1 MNSLNLAPSNRP
13 ADYVECGL
21 LLVPIPIWSKGPSTT
36 DWNLRE
42 NAIAEP
48 WIAAGLTGNIGIAHA
63 YCEPTPTAALDI
75 DDLEKAIV
83 WFSDRGLNLDA
94 LLNAPDAVQII
105 SGREGRAKLLFRLR
119 LGTSP
124 ILTVQVKDPDT
135 GEMILEFRCA
145 AANGL
150 TVQDLLPPS
159 IHPDTGKPYRWG
171 GQGNWSEIPT
181 IPESLL
187 AIWRAEIDER
197 GAKHKAPRDS
207 RPPSTSI
214 DDTPRKRATVLHML
228 EHISA
233 DCSYDVY
240 RNIVWAILSLGWHDG
255 EGMAKQWSM
264 TAPNRFDEGNF
275 YSIVAGYDECR
286 TPTLGTIHH
295 YAREGGWND

>member
-1 MNSLNLAPSNRP
+1 MSDYSTTLNRP
-13 ADYVECGL
+13 EQYARHGFPI
-21 LLVPIPIWSKGPSTT
+21 VPIPHGLKGPTT
-36 DWNLRE
+36 SGWNLRE
-42 NAIAEP
+42 MVVTDPKIAE
-48 WIAAGLTGNIGIAHA
+48 GLSGNVGLAHA
-63 YCEPTPTAALDI
+63 YGEPAPTAALDI

-83 WFSDRGLNLDA
+83 WFSDRGLNLAD
-94 LLNAPDAVQII
+94 LLDAPDAVQII

-159 IHPDTGKPYRWG
+159 IHPDTGQPYRWG
-171 GQGNWSEIPT
+171 GQGHWSEIPT

-187 AIWRAEIDER
+187 AIWRAQIDER

-207 RPPSTSI
+207 RPRSISI

-275 YSIVAGYDECR
+275 YSIVAGYDEDR
-286 TPTLGTIHH
+286 TPTFGTIHH